1 MLEGAQGRRFTVE
14 EANAELDRLR
24 ELLPALQEARRK
36 LLEGSERI
44 RSVAGRNGGGRGG
57 AERLEAAA
65 TIRRGVE
72 ELAEAGIVL
81 RDADTGLVDFPSE
94 REGRQVFLCWR
105 LGEDAVAHWHEVDAG
120 LGGRKPL

>member
-1 MLEGAQGRRFTVE
+1 MERRYTVE
-14 EANAELDRLR
+14 EANAELDWLR
-24 ELLPALQEARRK
+24 DLLPTLREARRH
-36 LLEGSERI
+36 LLQGAERI
-44 RSVAGRNGGGRGG
+44 RSVAGRNGGGKGG

-65 TIRRGVE
+65 TIRHGVE
-72 ELAEAGIVL
+72 RIADAGIVL

-105 LGEDAVAHWHEVDAG
+105 LGEDAVGHWHEVDAG